1 MTLSRALAEHARYIA
16 ASFVHGKQ
24 IGMFKYFAA
33 LAVFAAGSVG
43 SSNVAAVDD
52 VAHDKA
58 NVHTLSLQVSVE
70 GREVMAPVFEMN
82 SASPAQLSIG
92 TGGEDDYTLV
102 VGIVENV
109 EPADSDAVGAHF
121 VLWRGQAE
129 HGVRLLDDVIPLGGA
144 RKRTG
149 RESALRSMGSEA
161 AMVTVVSYA
170 SQMKS
175 LHGKTVGAA
184 CSGPGDVLS
193 DSVSPL
199 QSGAKSNCCSAKCKD
214 GSGASLKCCNVISG
228 CCGCGV
234 CCSIP

>member
-1 MTLSRALAEHARYIA
+1 
-16 ASFVHGKQ
+16 
-24 IGMFKYFAA
+24 MFRYFAT
-33 LAVFAAGSVG
+33 LAFFVVGSVG
-43 SSNVAAVDD
+43 SSNLAAVNR
-52 VAHDKA
+52 VALDKA
-58 NVHTLSLQVSVE
+58 AVHTLSLQVSVE
-70 GREVMAPVFEMN
+70 GREVMAPVFEM
-82 SASPAQLSIG
+82 SSVAPARLSIG
-92 TGGEDDYTLV
+92 TGGGDDHTLV

-121 VLWRGQAE
+121 VLWRGQPE
-129 HGVRLLDDVIPLGGA
+129 DGVRLLDDVIVLGGA
-144 RKRTG
+144 QKRLG
-149 RESALRSMGSEA
+149 GEHALRSLGSEA

-175 LHGKTVGAA
+175 LHGKTVDAA
-184 CSGPGDVLS
+184 CSGRGDVLG